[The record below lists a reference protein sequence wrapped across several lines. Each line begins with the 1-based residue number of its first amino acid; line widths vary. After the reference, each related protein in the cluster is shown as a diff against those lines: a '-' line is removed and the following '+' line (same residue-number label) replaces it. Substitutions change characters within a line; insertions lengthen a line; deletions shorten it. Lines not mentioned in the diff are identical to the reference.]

1 MPLQVSGTKW
11 GRTTKASVPSKAG
24 RLISTEK
31 GRNHFLGGRSRQSGK
46 REVGE
51 TPERERHQETVWKSY
66 CDLPRKSS
74 YFVTFKTFQFIII
87 IIRRRRKRKWG
98 ERRWMFPTSFFSLGC
113 KWLRQTIILKNPFF
127 SLVYKNHIWFTTLSI
142 LTALSNVRR
151 TTVSWVR
158 FALGAR
164 LADPESP
171 LYPFLVSSW
180 HPPVLISRVV
190 VERRLR

>member
-31 GRNHFLGGRSRQSGK
+31 GRNHFLGEGLDSQARGRWERLQKERDTKRQYESLTVTYQERALTLLLLKLFNLLLLLLGGGGRGSG
-46 REVGE
+46 
-51 TPERERHQETVWKSY
+51 
-66 CDLPRKSS
+66 
-74 YFVTFKTFQFIII
+74 
-87 IIRRRRKRKWG
+87 G

-164 LADPESP
+164 LTDPESP